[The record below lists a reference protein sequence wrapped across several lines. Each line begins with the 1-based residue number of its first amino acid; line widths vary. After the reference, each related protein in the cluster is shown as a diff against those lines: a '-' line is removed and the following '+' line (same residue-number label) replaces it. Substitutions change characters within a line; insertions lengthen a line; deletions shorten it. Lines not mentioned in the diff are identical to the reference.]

1 MLSMTNNI
9 TIDNITH
16 DVIVSLLYSALDDA
30 DNIADPYERLQML
43 AELNHACDVFGC

>member
-9 TIDNITH
+9 TIDDITH
-16 DVIVSLLYSALDDA
+16 DVIVCLLYAALDDA
-30 DNIADPYERLQML
+30 DNIADPYERLQMV